1 MAIFVCLFLSFSC
14 VFVCVHWNYSSNNQ
28 HQQQIPP
35 QHTAPTSPRDES
47 QQQQQNENTHRNLP
61 SPAAAHPQPANAN
74 QDMDEDVAINQV
86 CTLRIVN
93 DRTNE
98 SENCKNLWNEW
109 TIYFCFFA
117 IKFIAFNSYIEK
129 KELDVRWI
137 ELVFFFVFSILC
149 SFSFLFS
156 FWFRW
161 ILCISSIRRKMLHKT
176 ANNSNNNQIS
186 NLHQNKISIC
196 PPNSKINR
204 IANSKATRRIVSQ
217 FESKNSNINFHMKH
231 IYYAMRCVLYVALNF
246 GMCGDHRLSINCMCV
261 CESFVDNKVSAR
273 ARERERKI

>member
-137 ELVFFFVFSILC
+137 ELFFF
-149 SFSFLFS
+149 SFFLFCVRFHFYFHFDS
-156 FWFRW
+156 GEFFASAASDAKCYTKRPTTATT
-161 ILCISSIRRKMLHKT
+161 IKSAIFTRTKYRYVRRT
-176 ANNSNNNQIS
+176 AKS
-186 NLHQNKISIC
+186 
-196 PPNSKINR
+196 
-204 IANSKATRRIVSQ
+204 T
-217 FESKNSNINFHMKH
+217 E
-231 IYYAMRCVLYVALNF
+231 
-246 GMCGDHRLSINCMCV
+246 
-261 CESFVDNKVSAR
+261 
-273 ARERERKI
+273 